1 MTLNL
6 LDDPWMYLT
15 KEFSLLR
22 STAFLD
28 TWKVQPV
35 YWIVDEKILPQ
46 IWMIEIVSCVNYER
60 TRVKAYSTTYEVSL
74 SYS

>member
-1 MTLNL
+1 MTLNS

-22 STAFLD
+22 STVFLD

-46 IWMIEIVSCVNYER
+46 IWMIEIVS
-60 TRVKAYSTTYEVSL
+60 
-74 SYS
+74 